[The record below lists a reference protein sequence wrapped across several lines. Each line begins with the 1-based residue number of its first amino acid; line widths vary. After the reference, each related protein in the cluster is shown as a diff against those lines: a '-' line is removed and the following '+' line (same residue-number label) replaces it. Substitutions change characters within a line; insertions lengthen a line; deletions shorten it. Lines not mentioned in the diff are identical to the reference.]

1 MSEKMITVG
10 IGSQEKLASDV
21 YSMVLSVGELAKEI
35 RPGQFINVYSDDQAH
50 LLPRPIS
57 ICEADIKNGHF
68 ALSIVL
74 RAKEHW
80 NFQEKK
86 LGGYHPYTRAFGQW
100 LYFKKGKGYFDGGRY
115 WNTSDA

>member
-57 ICEADIKNGHF
+57 ICEADIKNGT
-68 ALSIVL
+68 LRIVYRIAGEGTL
-74 RAKEHW
+74 EFSGKKAGDTIRILGPLGNGYTLKRERAI
-80 NFQEKK
+80 
-86 LGGYHPYTRAFGQW
+86 LMGGGI
-100 LYFKKGKGYFDGGRY
+100 DV
-115 WNTSDA
+115 